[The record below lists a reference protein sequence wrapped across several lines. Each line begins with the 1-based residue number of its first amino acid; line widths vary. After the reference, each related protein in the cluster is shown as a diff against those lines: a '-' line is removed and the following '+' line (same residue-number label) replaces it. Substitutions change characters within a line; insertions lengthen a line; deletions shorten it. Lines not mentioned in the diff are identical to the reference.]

1 MQSLVQSQ
9 VKKVPEKVPGGF
21 GAEPGQVQQ
30 GSEEGSGEGL
40 GGFGAESGQ
49 VRFNRICG
57 VLTHGNPAEVFPALG
72 FAAHLNMICKNK
84 TLWLLGI
91 PPKPIFFCEAKCWN

>member
-1 MQSLVQSQ
+1 MIN
-9 VKKVPEKVPGGF
+9 GF
-21 GAEPGQVQQ
+21 RRRSRRRRAEPGQIQL
-30 GSEEGSGEGL
+30 GFGEGSGEGL

-57 VLTHGNPAEVFPALG
+57 YLTHGNPAEVFPALG

-91 PPKPIFFCEAKCWN
+91 PPKPIFFVKQSVGISEHHA